1 MKVTL
6 ADVAKRAN
14 VSTCTVSRVLNNKHR
29 NKVGEETRH
38 APSRRGGTAVPSEHH
53 CPGAEKAAECLHP
66 GLLLSGSRIIHR

>member
-29 NKVGEETRH
+29 NKVGEETRQRVLK
-38 APSRRGGTAVPSEHH
+38 ARRNCSTVRTSLPGG
-53 CPGAEKAAECLHP
+53 
-66 GLLLSGSRIIHR
+66 